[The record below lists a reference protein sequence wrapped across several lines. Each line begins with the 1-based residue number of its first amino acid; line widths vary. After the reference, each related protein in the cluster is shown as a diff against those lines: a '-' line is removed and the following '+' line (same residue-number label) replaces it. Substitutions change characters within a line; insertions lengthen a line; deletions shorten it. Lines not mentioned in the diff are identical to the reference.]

1 MGFALTFLSIFFD
14 EYNIPSEPI
23 KFIFELLLVII
34 FSIPKVIGATISYV
48 YFPPEPKNVEGKLI
62 LVRKYYKY
70 LTLLC
75 IIYTNYY
82 YYKNTYLYILTNTT

>member
-1 MGFALTFLSIFFD
+1 MKSTHLIRDINFKIILNNMGFVLTVLSIFFD

-23 KFIFELLLVII
+23 IFIFEILLVII

-62 LVRKYYKY
+62 LVCKYYKY
-70 LTLLC
+70 LTL
-75 IIYTNYY
+75 
-82 YYKNTYLYILTNTT
+82 